1 MKNKSKSS
9 DGVGLFAGLLSI
21 LFIGLK
27 LTGHID
33 WPWWRILVPLWIPL
47 TLCIILD
54 FIFVVV
60 HKD

>member
-33 WPWWRILVPLWIPL
+33 WSWWWILAPLWIPL
-47 TLCIILD
+47 TLCIILA